1 MSLVPCGHRLVVRP
15 EKVEETDEVFSRAR
29 NAGIQ
34 LLERDL
40 RLEQISVDKGVVIAI
55 GDTAFKD
62 FGGEPWCNVGDTVAY
77 ARHGGKLV
85 RDPTSDEHLL
95 LLNDEDIICKVVKD

>member
-40 RLEQISVDKGVVIAI
+40 RLEQISVDKGVVLAI

-85 RDPTSDEHLL
+85 RDPTSDEHYL

>member
-1 MSLVPCGHRLVVRP
+1 MSLVPCGHRVLVRP
-15 EKVEETDEVFSRAR
+15 DKVEETDETYSRAKA
-29 NAGIQ
+29 AGIA

-40 RLEQISVDKGVVIAI
+40 RLDQISVDKGIVIDLGA
-55 GDTAFKD
+55 TAFKD
-62 FGGEPWCNVGDTVAY
+62 FGGDPWCAIGDTVAY

-85 RDPTSDEHLL
+85 KDPSTGEQFL